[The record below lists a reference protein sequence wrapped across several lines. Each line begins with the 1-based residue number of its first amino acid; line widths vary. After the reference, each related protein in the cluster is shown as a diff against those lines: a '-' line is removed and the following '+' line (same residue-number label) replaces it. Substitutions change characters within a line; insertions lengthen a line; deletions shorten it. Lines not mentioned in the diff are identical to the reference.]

1 MIEKMSKTV
10 FHFFLTWNEEREE
23 RWLEAMAGQGWHLAA
38 VKVGMFFR
46 FEKGE
51 PRAMVYRL
59 DYIGGRKID
68 RGEYLGIFKAA
79 GCELAAIW
87 SDWQY
92 FRTPKGAGPSPE
104 IFTDRDSRISKYKR
118 ILALLL
124 FFFVFGIWNVGNLFR
139 SRARYGWIWDVT
151 IIFQLLVLVL
161 FGYGIV
167 RLVLVIRKIKQGR
180 PR

>member
-79 GCELAAIW
+79 GWEHAATW